1 MPVTAS
7 GSVEATV
14 EQAIRRVLSGRGR
27 DPVDIGTGTDLT
39 TGLGLDSHGLVLVVS
54 ELIDVFDRDP
64 FSEGLIPETVGDL
77 VEFYRAA

>member
-1 MPVTAS
+1 MTAS

-27 DPVDIGTGTDLT
+27 DAVDIGAGTDLAA
-39 TGLGLDSHGLVLVVS
+39 GLGLDSHGLVLVVS
-54 ELIDVFDRDP
+54 ELIDVFERDP
-64 FSEGLIPETVGDL
+64 FAEGLIPETVGDL